1 MKEEKIDKA
10 NEAKSESF
18 DKAPQE
24 FMWFS
29 IRMVPKETFNE
40 FKAWCK
46 KHAGNKMNVGLQML
60 LDIAKLS
67 ETTAALFE
75 KMNTLEAKFD
85 LLQKDKGEEAEL
97 SVPKTLGGNKEVKK
111 DE

>member
-1 MKEEKIDKA
+1 MTDVVTDKA
-10 NEAKSESF
+10 DEARSDSQATE
-18 DKAPQE
+18 QE

-29 IRMVPKETFNE
+29 IRMVPKETFME

-46 KHAGNKMNVGLQML
+46 KHAGNKMNIGLQML
-60 LDIAKLS
+60 LDIAKMS

-75 KMNTLEAKFD
+75 KVNELESKID
-85 LLQKDKGEEAEL
+85 LLTESDKGGEAS
-97 SVPKTLGGNKEVKK
+97 SVPKTLGSKEVKK